1 MGFNFETIKQLSK
14 EQFEI
19 FLGHKRRFEQEIIET
34 FPVVVTTVGSA
45 ATANI
50 VRRRFKRVVM
60 DEATMVKEH
69 EAFLATLYAEQIV
82 LVGDQQ

>member
-1 MGFNFETIKQLSK
+1 
-14 EQFEI
+14 
-19 FLGHKRRFEQEIIET
+19 
-34 FPVVVTTVGSA
+34 
-45 ATANI
+45 
-50 VRRRFKRVVM
+50 M